1 MHMIRR
7 IGALGVSILVWA
19 SSASATTRYVN
30 VSNAAPAAPFTN
42 WAMASTNIQLAIDAC
57 TDGDVVLVT
66 NGVYGTGGVAVHG
79 AMTNRVAITNGI
91 VVQSVNGA
99 AVTFIVGQGPVGV
112 GAVRCAWIASNA
124 VLDGFTLTNGHTL
137 AEGDAV
143 HEVNGGGAWCEY
155 NGATL
160 SNCVITACAAAN
172 MGGGF
177 YQGRIVSSIISNNAA
192 LYGGGGEGSTV
203 DRVDRCVFADN
214 RSVRDGGGLYS
225 GAWARNSHFAG
236 NTAGERGGGLY
247 GVWNVESCTIAGN
260 AAQEGGGVHS
270 ASVSNSVVYHNTDQ
284 FGSPNHADSFI
295 TYSCTTPDPGAIGNL
310 TNSPGLAGLRNP
322 HLVTN
327 SPCIDAGTNSA
338 WMAAATDVDGEP
350 RLGGSVDLGCDEV
363 VPTGMVAALFV
374 SIGIDRTNAVV
385 GAPIQFSIENINRP
399 TRFTWSWG
407 DGSGA
412 TNETVA
418 EHAYAA
424 AGDYVVTVQAWNR
437 FGFVTVTRGVH
448 VFAGFTNYVSSAGS
462 HTPPFDTWA
471 RAAANIQDA
480 VNLCAKGG
488 TVLVSNGVY
497 ALGGAERISSNRVA
511 ITNAMIVRSV
521 NGPTQ
526 TVIRGVASTGLDAMR
541 GAYVCN
547 GAQLIGF
554 SLTEGRSRGGSV
566 PIGNIGETLGGGVFV
581 EAGAVVSNCMIT
593 NNGALNG
600 GGACGPG
607 AFANCTLA
615 GNSSAFSGGGAL
627 YGDFRNC
634 SIGPD
639 NESHFGAGLSQANA
653 DNCDIHDNR
662 ASEIGGGAQG
672 GTIRRSLIRD
682 NTSAG
687 SAGGAY
693 VSTLEN
699 CLVLFNTA
707 TGGDGGGTHQGTV
720 RHCVIRGNQ
729 AGGAGGGAYGGNI
742 ASSILYYNYASTNA
756 NVSVGSGSLDYSC
769 TTPDPGVG
777 VGNITNN
784 PQFVAYDGFPPD
796 FHLLAT
802 SPCID
807 KGDPLSAATN
817 DYDGVARPIDGNADG
832 TNTADMGAFEYAIQT
847 NTYYRDADGDG
858 YGNPSVTTNA
868 TGQPSGYVSNNTDWN
883 DNNASV
889 YPGAPELCDGM
900 DNNGNG
906 QSDENCRVAR
916 TCFSFAQSVN
926 CTGAGWSRT
935 FVMDLTNFQNLAV
948 QDGYQSYAVAY
959 ALYYNIW
966 TGIYLYDYGSGAFS
980 AVTWLTNLDL

>member
-1 MHMIRR
+1 MMKRR
-7 IGALGVSILVWA
+7 FLGLACAAFFLATLSF
-19 SSASATTRYVN
+19 SATRYVSPAGN
-30 VSNAAPAAPFTN
+30 NAPPYTN
-42 WAMASTNIQLAIDAC
+42 WTMAATNIQLAIGASA
-57 TDGDVVLVT
+57 DGDVVLVT
-66 NGVYGTGGVAVHG
+66 NGTYDTGGVAVYG
-79 AMTNRVAITNGI
+79 GMTNRVAITNGI

-99 AVTFIVGQGPVGV
+99 GVTTIVGQGPVGV

-143 HEVNGGGAWCEY
+143 RETCGGGAWLEY

-160 SNCVITACAAAN
+160 SNCVITTCAAAN

-177 YQGRIVSSIISNNAA
+177 YHGRIVNSIISNNAA
-192 LYGGGGEGSTV
+192 LFGGGGEGSTV
-203 DRVDRCVFADN
+203 DPVDHCVFADN

-225 GAWARNSHFAG
+225 GATARNSYFAG

-270 ASVSNSVVYHNTDQ
+270 SSVSNSVVYHNTDR
-284 FGSPNHADSFI
+284 FGSPNHKDCFI
-295 TYSCTTPDPGAIGNL
+295 TYSCTTPDPGATGNL

-338 WMAAATDVDGEP
+338 WMIAAVDVDGEP

-363 VPTGMVAALFV
+363 VPTGMVASLFV

-385 GAPIQFSIENINRP
+385 GTPIRFNIENINRP
-399 TRFTWSWG
+399 TKFTWAWG
-407 DGSGA
+407 DGSGT

-418 EHAYAA
+418 THAYAA

-437 FGFVTVTRGVH
+437 FGFVTVTSGVH
-448 VFAGFTNYVSSAGS
+448 IFDGFTNYVSGAGS
-462 HTPPFDTWA
+462 ATPPYDTWGK
-471 RAAANIQDA
+471 AAARIQDA
-480 VNLCAKGG
+480 VDLCAKGG

-497 ALGGAERISSNRVA
+497 ALGGAERIGSNRVA

-526 TVIRGVASTGLDAMR
+526 TVVRGVASTGLDAMR
-541 GAYVCN
+541 GAYVCD

-554 SLTEGRSRGGSV
+554 SLTDGRSRGSSV
-566 PIGNIGETLGGGVFV
+566 PIGNIGETLGGGVFA
-581 EAGAVVSNCMIT
+581 EAGARVANCMIT

-600 GGACGPG
+600 GGACGWG
-607 AFANCTLA
+607 AFENCTLA
-615 GNSSAFSGGGAL
+615 DNSSAFSGGGAL
-627 YGDFRNC
+627 YGNFRNC

-639 NESHFGAGLSQANA
+639 NESHFGAGVSQAVV
-653 DNCDIHDNR
+653 DSCDIHDNR
-662 ASEIGGGAQG
+662 ASEIGGGAQDS
-672 GTIRRSLIRD
+672 TIRRSIVQD

-699 CLVLFNTA
+699 CLILFNTA
-707 TGGDGGGTHQGTV
+707 NGGDGGGTHQGTV

-729 AGGAGGGAYGGNI
+729 ASDEGGGAYEGVI
-742 ASSILYYNYASTNA
+742 AGSILYYNYASTNA
-756 NVSVGSGSLDYSC
+756 NVAVGSGSLNYSC
-769 TTPDPGVG
+769 TTPDPGTG

-784 PQFVAYDGFPPD
+784 PQFEAYDGVPPD

-807 KGDPLSAATN
+807 TGDPLSAVTN
-817 DYDGVARPIDGNADG
+817 DYDGGVRPVDGNLDG
-832 TNTADMGAFEYAIQT
+832 TNIVDMGAYEYVYHV

-858 YGNPSVTTNA
+858 YGNPGVTTNA
-868 TGQPSGYVSNNTDWN
+868 ISPPAGYVSDNTDWN
-883 DNNASV
+883 DSNASV
-889 YPGAPELCDGM
+889 YPGAPELCDGV

-906 QSDENCRVAR
+906 QIDENCRVAK
-916 TCFSFAQSVN
+916 TCFSLNQSIR
-926 CTGAGWSRT
+926 CAGAGWSRT
-935 FVMDLTNFQNLAV
+935 FVMDLTNFRNLAV
-948 QDGYQSYAVAY
+948 QDGYQSYAVNY
-959 ALYYNIW
+959 LLYYNIW
-966 TGIYLYDYGSGAFS
+966 TGIYLYDYTAGAFS
-980 AVTWLTNLDL
+980 AVTWAINLDL